1 MVCTAALPSG
11 ADTVSY
17 VLSSDTGAAG
27 PNGPK
32 PKLSRV
38 AGDAPPPLSGELGAA
53 DSPSQP
59 LARFVRLCG
68 DDVVSTLV
76 RT

>member
-1 MVCTAALPSG
+1 VDPG
-11 ADTVSY
+11 RPGDP
-17 VLSSDTGAAG
+17 D
-27 PNGPK
+27 GPK

-38 AGDAPPPLSGELGAA
+38 VGDELPPPSGELGAA

-68 DDVVSTLV
+68 DVVISVSV
-76 RT
+76 RTWERSGR